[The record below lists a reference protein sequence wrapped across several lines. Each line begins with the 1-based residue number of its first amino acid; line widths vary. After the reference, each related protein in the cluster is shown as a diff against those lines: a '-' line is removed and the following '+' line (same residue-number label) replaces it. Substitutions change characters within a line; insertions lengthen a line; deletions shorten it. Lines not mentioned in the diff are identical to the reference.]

1 MKVKKLVASLLS
13 ILLVVLF
20 STLNVSAALWVW
32 QGGDVDGEGEITVK
46 DATMIQKH
54 IASIIDFDKEQKV
67 IADVDGDKNVTVKD
81 VTMIQKRCAGIID
94 TFPVERVPYNT
105 EINSFNADF
114 DSGRAMVGVPVE
126 FMVLIYNEVGITYEY
141 FINGE
146 TVSEPTSDNSF
157 TYTFDEA
164 GVYTV
169 KVEAT
174 TVFGDMDSAT
184 FDYVV
189 VDAYVSDTVKVKA
202 FYHDQTEKPFDD
214 IHNHTGT
221 TFTADAMFGSGEYEY
236 AFYVDGE
243 LVQDFSEKS
252 TYTHHWFKERRE
264 YTLSVEVRDTVT
276 GDVDSESMVILV
288 EEPIMG

>member
-1 MKVKKLVASLLS
+1 MKIKKYVTIFLS

-32 QGGDVDGEGEITVK
+32 LGGDLDGDGKITVNE
-46 DATMIQKH
+46 ATMIQKH
-54 IASIIDFDKEQKV
+54 IACIIDFDKEQKV

-81 VTMIQKRCAGIID
+81 VTVIQKRCAGIID
-94 TFPVERVPYNT
+94 TFPVEYIPYNT

-114 DSGRAMVGVPVE
+114 DSGKAMAGVSVE
-126 FMVLIYNEVGITYEY
+126 FIVLNYDEVGITYEY
-141 FINGE
+141 SINGE
-146 TVSEPTSDNSF
+146 IVSEPTSDNRF

-174 TVFGDMDSAT
+174 TVFGYMDSAT
-184 FDYVV
+184 INYEV
-189 VDAYVSDTVKVKA
+189 VDAYTSDTVKIKA
-202 FYHDQTEKPFDD
+202 FYHNRTEKPFDD
-214 IHNHTGT
+214 RHNRIGT

-236 AFYVDGE
+236 AFYIDGE

-252 TYTHHWFKERRE
+252 AYTHHYFKEQRE

-276 GDVDSESMVILV
+276 GDVNSESMIILV
-288 EEPIMG
+288 EEPIYG